1 MDRETTEE
9 NTFNAPARAR
19 DLNIELDKLDA
30 MLSDLKVLYEQYFL
44 GIITLQPDKEHTRV
58 KLFIRKLRK
67 SPFKSS
73 ATAFRMRA
81 LETRYGT
88 LHTYW
93 QRVLRE
99 KEDGTYSR
107 DVFKANLRER
117 NAIEDAKS
125 GTKQG
130 AAEKQM
136 HSLFDSYREALEK
149 QTGTRQKLDFDAF
162 QKSLIKRAKDLKAQ
176 HGVKKLSFK
185 VVVKEGKVTVQAT
198 VKE

>member
-30 MLSDLKVLYEQYFL
+30 MISDLKVLYEQYFL
-44 GIITLQPDKEHTRV
+44 GIVTLQPDKEHHRV

-107 DVFKANLRER
+107 DVFKAN
-117 NAIEDAKS
+117 
-125 GTKQG
+125 
-130 AAEKQM
+130 
-136 HSLFDSYREALEK
+136 
-149 QTGTRQKLDFDAF
+149 
-162 QKSLIKRAKDLKAQ
+162 
-176 HGVKKLSFK
+176 
-185 VVVKEGKVTVQAT
+185 
-198 VKE
+198 